1 MKNKSSIDEIKKA
14 AEAFE
19 AICEKEDVNYAI
31 FFTELP
37 HSLTGGATFTPEEF
51 AILIETFARRLPL
64 EQVSFLRKVMDMII
78 EERSEQEPSPSS
90 SSSSSSLLN

>member
-37 HSLTGGATFTPEEF
+37 HSLTGGPHS
-51 AILIETFARRLPL
+51 LP
-64 EQVSFLRKVMDMII
+64 K
-78 EERSEQEPSPSS
+78 
-90 SSSSSSLLN
+90 SLPFS